1 MGGYKSI
8 LAMKQILF
16 YLNLTLVALL
26 FAPAMC
32 ELNAQEI
39 IVEEDTYVPYQDSL
53 FILRTLE
60 ITNVGLD
67 GLNDTVVRYIPP
79 ALDTAGLITLIST
92 RAQNSVNEKS
102 ARLARALPFR
112 TTLNGYSDYADLAL
126 SLGSNLDS
134 IFQLTYASQLKGN
147 YRIITDTSNFVVT
160 IDDHPSRTD
169 VLRATGTEGE
179 GTFNVKV
186 RGAWFF
192 SINLPDGTQFVVWD
206 RDNRD
211 RKVFRHPTFALPA
224 AMGDVNKIRLIKLD

>member
-1 MGGYKSI
+1 
-8 LAMKQILF
+8 MKQILF
-16 YLNLTLVALL
+16 YLSLTLLALM

-60 ITNVGLD
+60 ITNAGLD
-67 GLNDTVVRYIPP
+67 GINDTVVRYIPP
-79 ALDTAGLITLIST
+79 ALDTAGLVTLLST
-92 RAQNSVNEKS
+92 RAQNSTNQKS
-102 ARLARALPFR
+102 AILARAFPFK
-112 TTLNGYSDYADLAL
+112 TIFNTYNDYESLAEE
-126 SLGSNLDS
+126 LGVSLDS
-134 IFQLTYASQLKGN
+134 IFLLTYANQIKGR
-147 YRIITDTSNFVVT
+147 YRIITDTTNFLVD
-160 IDDHPSRTD
+160 IIDHPTRND
-169 VLRATGTEGE
+169 LLRATGTEGE
-179 GTFNVKV
+179 GNFNVRV

-192 SINLPDGTQFVVWD
+192 SINLPDGVQYVLWD